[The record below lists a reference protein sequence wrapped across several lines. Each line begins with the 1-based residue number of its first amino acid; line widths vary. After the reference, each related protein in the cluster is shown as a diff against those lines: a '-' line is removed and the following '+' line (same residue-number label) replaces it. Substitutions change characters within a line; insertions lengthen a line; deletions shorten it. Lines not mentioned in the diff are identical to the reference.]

1 MALPQRARLPRTGAY
16 AVLVLPVAPKL
27 LRIALALGLALLVAD
42 LGTALFLIRDG
53 QFFGRPLPPF
63 GALTH
68 PGQLGT
74 LEKMAAEPQG
84 NWSFDRELGWTFRP
98 SSVSADGLFAIDA
111 LGARG
116 PREYGPEPA
125 PGKRRVL
132 TFGDSF
138 VFCDEVPAEAS
149 FQQQLE
155 ELEPELEVL
164 NFGVSGYGT
173 DQAWLRYR
181 SLGRGLGAEVV
192 CIGLMLENIG
202 RNVNRYRPLWSTRT
216 GVCMTKPR
224 FLLDGSG
231 ALTLLAQPFETR
243 AELHAAILDGSV
255 LTRVAE
261 HEYWLGRPNVPTGGW
276 SALVRVASGYFAY
289 RERSPARLWRESE
302 GEPFRVTLA
311 ILEGFQRQA
320 LADGARLAPLLI
332 FPAKED
338 LERYALPGRPYWG
351 ALLAELERRGL
362 PYLDLIEPLSAHAR
376 AQPDGTGTEALYQ
389 GGHLSRLGNS
399 IVAQALHAWIRAR
412 DEGSAPPR

>member
-1 MALPQRARLPRTGAY
+1 M
-16 AVLVLPVAPKL
+16 APKL
-27 LRIALALGLALLVAD
+27 LRIVLALALALLAAD

-68 PGQLGT
+68 PGQLAT
-74 LEKMAAEPQG
+74 LEKMAAEPRG
-84 NWSFDRELGWTFRP
+84 NWSFDRELGWNWRP

-116 PREYGPEPA
+116 PREYAREPA

-138 VFCDEVPAEAS
+138 VFCDEVAAEAS
-149 FQQQLE
+149 FQQQVE
-155 ELEPELEVL
+155 ELEPALEVL

-173 DQAWLRYR
+173 DQAWLRYQR
-181 SLGRGLGAEVV
+181 LGRGLGAEVV
-192 CIGLMLENIG
+192 CVGLMLENIG

-224 FLLDGSG
+224 FLLDEGG
-231 ALTLLAQPFETR
+231 ALSLLAQPFETR
-243 AELHAAILDGSV
+243 AQLHAAILDGSV
-255 LTRVAE
+255 VTRVAE
-261 HEYWLGRPNVPTGGW
+261 HEYWLGRPDVPSGRW
-276 SALVRVASGYFAY
+276 SALARLAYGYFAY
-289 RERSPARLWRESE
+289 RARSPARLWREPE

-311 ILEGFQRQA
+311 ILAAFQRQA
-320 LADGARLAPLLI
+320 LADGARLAPVLI

-351 ALLAELERRGL
+351 ALLAELERRDL
-362 PYLDLIEPLSAHAR
+362 PYLDLIEPLSAAAR
-376 AQPDGTGTEALYQ
+376 AQPEGAAALYQ

-399 IVAQALHAWIRAR
+399 TVARALLAWIRVH
-412 DEGSAPPR
+412 DEGLVPPR